1 MKSRMRSQGHV
12 RVKEGKLGSSARG
25 GARAPGGVP
34 SFRSAVGGEQTLSD
48 RKLPGFDSQRAAKAS
63 GQKRSKRRMKASAE
77 AMWEMSEQEARQSQY
92 SDGSVGKALGKQT

>member
-1 MKSRMRSQGHV
+1 MRSRGHV
-12 RVKEGKLGSSARG
+12 RDKEGKLGSLARG

-48 RKLPGFDSQRAAKAS
+48 PKLLGFDSQRAAKAS
-63 GQKRSKRRMKASAE
+63 DWKRIKRRMKASAV
-77 AMWEMSEQEARQSQY
+77 AKWEMSEQEAWRSQY